1 MYYLGRYDDAIE
13 LNSEA
18 IRLIESSNYRLKIAS
33 IKKQLIENDAV
44 FSSILEEPQNNLY
57 SQIHTTDG
65 LFNLPCLK
73 YNVF

>member
-33 IKKQLIENDAV
+33 IKKQLIENEAV
-44 FSSILEEPQNNLY
+44 FSSILEEPQNKLY

-65 LFNLPCLK
+65 LFNLPCM
-73 YNVF
+73 

>member
-65 LFNLPCLK
+65 LFNLPCM
-73 YNVF
+73 

>member
-33 IKKQLIENDAV
+33 IKKQLIENEAV

-65 LFNLPCLK
+65 LFNLPCM
-73 YNVF
+73 